1 MCLFDRFVFDLIV
14 NQRQI
19 NQILQRERKAGGRQQ
34 WKHASVKD
42 LKILQRERYCINQ
55 ILQHERYCGG
65 TRVHHARPCQTLV
78 REFELQTN
86 CKHFCDFVGPCIDSC
101 DSDASVHHARPCPSG
116 TNRSKDNPGVHQ
128 GQINRILQ
136 REREALLFEQRP
148 GRATRLRR
156 AATVDKQKE
165 RGAPKGPS

>member
-101 DSDASVHHARPCPSG
+101 DSDASVHHACPCPSR
-116 TNRSKDNPGVHQ
+116 TNQSKDNQGVHQ
-128 GQINRILQ
+128 GQINQTLH

>member
-1 MCLFDRFVFDLIV
+1 MEHASTMRVLVKLSCESLNYKQTASTSVTSWVRALTAATQTRLSIMRVLV
-14 NQRQI
+14 HQGQI
-19 NQILQRERKAGGRQQ
+19 NQRTIKASIRD
-34 WKHASVKD
+34 KSIRHCTES
-42 LKILQRERYCINQ
+42 N
-55 ILQHERYCGG
+55 
-65 TRVHHARPCQTLV
+65 HARPCPSRTVLYIYIALET
-78 REFELQTN
+78 R
-86 CKHFCDFVGPCIDSC
+86 
-101 DSDASVHHARPCPSG
+101 VHHARPCPSG